1 MKRWT
6 QFLGYG
12 LLPIRIMAGIVFIA
26 HGIPKFYDISGW
38 YGFFQSI
45 NLPPELFIPIGLL
58 EVIGGLAILF
68 GILTR
73 IASALFIIEMIG
85 AQYWP
90 PNYLKGFIGGYEF
103 ELLLISICTAL
114 VILGPGKISTENY
127 ILKREMFAKG
137 KQLYRKTSNTE
148 MK

>member
-1 MKRWT
+1 MSSAIS
-6 QFLGYG
+6 YG

-26 HGIPKFYDISGW
+26 HGIPKFYDVSGG

-45 NLPPELFIPIGLL
+45 NLPPELFLPIALL

-85 AQYWP
+85 VIVTAK
-90 PNYLKGFIGGYEF
+90 LSKGFIGGYEF
-103 ELLLISICTAL
+103 ELLLISICISL
-114 VILGPGKISTENY
+114 VIMGPAKISIENY
-127 ILKREMFAKG
+127 VLKREIFPKG
-137 KQLYRKTSNTE
+137 KQLYRKTTNTE
-148 MK
+148 IR

>member
-1 MKRWT
+1 MNSI
-6 QFLGYG
+6 FVYG
-12 LLPIRIMAGIVFIA
+12 LLPIRIMAGLVFIA
-26 HGIPKFYDISGW
+26 HGIPKFYDISGG

-45 NLPPELFIPIGLL
+45 NLPPELFIPIAVL

-73 IASALFIIEMIG
+73 IASAIFIIEMIG
-85 AQYWP
+85 AI
-90 PNYLKGFIGGYEF
+90 LTAKLSKGFIGGYEF
-103 ELLLISICTAL
+103 ELLLISICTTL
-114 VILGPGKISTENY
+114 VILGPGKISIENY
-127 ILKREMFAKG
+127 ILKREMFPKG